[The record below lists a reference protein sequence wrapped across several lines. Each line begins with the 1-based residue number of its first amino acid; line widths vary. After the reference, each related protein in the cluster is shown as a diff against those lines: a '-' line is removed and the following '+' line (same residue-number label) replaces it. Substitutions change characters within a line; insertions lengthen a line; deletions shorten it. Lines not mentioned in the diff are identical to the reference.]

1 MAYFILGL
9 VVGLFLGIFG
19 ANRVHASRAK
29 GEAALAATS
38 ALVVRPP
45 GAAPDA
51 RPIVT
56 KKAAK
61 LGIRPEDLTP
71 SDDILE
77 RMQRAWELG
86 ISLEE
91 LDANEAA
98 GIQPDEHDPADDEPR
113 VPPTSSPQLERARLL
128 AESVTTVTDAVALL
142 ARDGYG
148 DDLRLGDSGL
158 DCSSCGTT
166 HPTDLVEVDRVFRF
180 EGPSDPA
187 DEAIVLGL
195 RCPACGA
202 RGSLVSAFGPDA
214 DPALAEAFVYLAARA
229 GHG

>member
-9 VVGLFLGIFG
+9 VVGLGLGIFG
-19 ANRVHASRAK
+19 THRVHVSRAK
-29 GEAALAATS
+29 GDAALAATS

-45 GAAPDA
+45 GSTTVDPP
-51 RPIVT
+51 PIT

-71 SDDILE
+71 SDDILV
-77 RMQRAWELG
+77 RMQRAWEQG

-91 LDANEAA
+91 LDAREAA
-98 GIQPDEHDPADDEPR
+98 SGSGPRR
-113 VPPTSSPQLERARLL
+113 VPPPEEPPTTRARLL
-128 AESVTTVTDAVALL
+128 ADSVSTVTDAVALL
-142 ARDGYG
+142 DREGYG
-148 DDLRLGDSGL
+148 DDLHLDDDGL
-158 DCSSCGTT
+158 DCRSCGTT

-214 DPALAEAFVYLAARA
+214 DPALAQAFVYLAARA

>member
-9 VVGLFLGIFG
+9 VVGLGLGIFG
-19 ANRVHASRAK
+19 THRVHVSRAK
-29 GEAALAATS
+29 GDAALAATS

-45 GAAPDA
+45 GATTVEPP
-51 RPIVT
+51 PIT

-71 SDDILE
+71 SDDILV
-77 RMQRAWELG
+77 RMQRAWEQG

-91 LDANEAA
+91 LDAREAA
-98 GIQPDEHDPADDEPR
+98 SGSGPR
-113 VPPTSSPQLERARLL
+113 PVPPPAEEPPTTRARLL
-128 AESVTTVTDAVALL
+128 ADSVSTVTDAVALL
-142 ARDGYG
+142 GREGYG
-148 DDLRLGDSGL
+148 DDLHLDGEGL
-158 DCSSCGTT
+158 DCRSCGTS
-166 HPTDLVEVDRVFRF
+166 HPADLVEVDRVFRF

-195 RCPACGA
+195 HCPACGA

-214 DPALAEAFVYLAARA
+214 DPALADAFVYLAARA